1 MVFYNNAK
9 KIIAI
14 SDATIK
20 FINEYC
26 GTSFDK
32 FKKIPRPIDD
42 DVWRFREKIKHDTF
56 TLVTFS
62 RFEKIF
68 KMY

>member
-42 DVWRFREKIKHDTF
+42 DVWRK
-56 TLVTFS
+56 
-62 RFEKIF
+62 
-68 KMY
+68 